1 MGKVSGS
8 ESSDWVRLT
17 GAQSVGCN
25 TKFWC
30 FLEEWRGGGG
40 GGVGGGLGDDL
51 VVMVAVGGGVGLA
64 RFIVGVGKDLRESMY
79 SLW

>member
-1 MGKVSGS
+1 MGNVSGS

-40 GGVGGGLGDDL
+40 GGVGGGIGNDL
-51 VVMVAVGGGVGLA
+51 VVLVAVGGSVGLS
-64 RFIVGVGKDLRESMY
+64 RFIVGDGKDLRECID
-79 SLW
+79 SL